1 MLNNLN
7 LYIIKAQKEL
17 ARLFAES
24 VANMVSLLLCLQVLY
39 FRFPIKVFI
48 LERKC
53 VCVCVYTL
61 GVMAFLKEAMFFFT
75 QYSGNAPFWRIR
87 ILEVYR
93 ILEIT

>member
-7 LYIIKAQKEL
+7 LYVIKAQKEL

-24 VANMVSLLLCLQVLY
+24 VANVVSLLLWLQVLY

-53 VCVCVYTL
+53 VCICVYTL
-61 GVMAFLKEAMFFFT
+61 GVMAFLKEAMFF
-75 QYSGNAPFWRIR
+75 YSIFWEHSFWRIR

-93 ILEIT
+93 ILEII